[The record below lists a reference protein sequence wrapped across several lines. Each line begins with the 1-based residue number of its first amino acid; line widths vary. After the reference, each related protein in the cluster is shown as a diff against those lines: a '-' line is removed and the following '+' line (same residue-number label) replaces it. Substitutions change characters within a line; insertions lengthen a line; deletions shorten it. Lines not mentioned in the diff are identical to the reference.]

1 MLRAWLKRLVGQ
13 PVSSP
18 SHAPVEMPAGDVLA
32 DMQAHIDREV
42 AAGFAERDDI
52 LQSTIDIFSDEADP
66 AEIERQ
72 APDMIRQAFTRHR
85 AQQLSWPVLTDCDR
99 LDAAFAALEDDGV
112 IARQNFSCCGNC
124 ASAEIW
130 AEIDAARDAGRPAR
144 GYAYYHM
151 QDTESAVE
159 GYGLYLGYGACAD
172 SEDAALAIGREIV
185 AQLGAH
191 GLRTDWDGSITK
203 RIAVPLD
210 WKRRQ
215 MG

>member
-1 MLRAWLKRLVGQ
+1 MLRSWFRRLVGQ
-13 PVSSP
+13 PPSSP
-18 SHAPVEMPAGDVLA
+18 VPAPAATPDGDVPA
-32 DMQAHIDREV
+32 EMRAHIDREV
-42 AAGFAERDDI
+42 AAGFADQDDI
-52 LQSTIDIFSDEADP
+52 LQSTIDIFSDEAHA

-72 APDMIRQAFTRHR
+72 APEMIRQALMRHR
-85 AQQLSWPVLTDCDR
+85 VQQISWPVLTDCDR

-130 AEIDAARDAGRPAR
+130 AEIDEARDAGRPAR

-151 QDTESAVE
+151 QDTESAVD
-159 GYGLYLGYGACAD
+159 GHGLYLGYGACAEGD
-172 SEDAALAIGREIV
+172 DATLGVAQEIV
-185 AQLGAH
+185 ARLQAH

-215 MG
+215 PA

>member
-1 MLRAWLKRLVGQ
+1 MLRSWFQRLVGQ
-13 PVSSP
+13 PLSSP
-18 SHAPVEMPAGDVLA
+18 APAPAAAPDGDILAEMR
-32 DMQAHIDREV
+32 AHIDREV
-42 AAGFAERDDI
+42 AAGFASQDDI
-52 LQSTIDIFSDEADP
+52 LQSTIDVFSDEADP
-66 AEIERQ
+66 AAIGRQ
-72 APDMIRQAFTRHR
+72 APDLIRQAITRHR
-85 AQQLSWPVLTDCDR
+85 AQQQSWPVLTDCDR

-130 AEIDAARDAGRPAR
+130 AEIDDARDAGRPAR

-159 GYGLYLGYGACAD
+159 GHGLYLGYGACA
-172 SEDAALAIGREIV
+172 EGETAALDVASEII
-185 AQLGAH
+185 AQLEAH
-191 GLRTDWDGSITK
+191 GLRSDWDGSITK